1 MRCGLEVEVY
11 LVAPLCRGMLCAC
24 TIPSRADDGPWS
36 SYGRTIPTFLYGTRT
51 RSVVGGVASPPSC
64 HPVRGSSLRTGD
76 AFTGRGGER

>member
-36 SYGRTIPTFLYGTRT
+36 SYGQTIPFLYGTRT

-64 HPVRGSSLRTGD
+64 PWYARCVQVTRLGE
-76 AFTGRGGER
+76 GR